1 VKLFTLAF
9 SIADGETI
17 EARLAANAAAI
28 AKKAG
33 AAKDDKAVKALAQ
46 ERKAL
51 ETFRARAVMPEE
63 APGLLAF
70 LGYVLNFTAVLGGPA
85 FDFREY
91 CDAQARSG
99 AQLRALPPRLLP
111 ALWKWLQG
119 VAYLACMAVL
129 LQTYHERGLYR
140 FAAWRG
146 DHLNPAGTFLN
157 LPATVSFADGEAAC
171 RAACVAGAAAS
182 PATCHADVSA
192 SFLGLIDIP
201 GSLRPAWE
209 YVPPSVKAVPFAR
222 PLGLC
227 GSLASA
233 VAHPGTYR
241 GFGEKADYLKSLGVK
256 AVELLPIHEK
266 PLDGTYWGYMSLNF
280 FAPELSYASRQRWNE
295 VTDEFKWMVEELHR
309 RDIEVIIDV
318 VYNHTGEG
326 GLWRSRI
333 EQSPTPDFDSQ
344 IVNLDEREV
353 TSIYSYRGL
362 DNHAYYAL
370 SADNQDYWN
379 NTGVGNMTRCNAQP
393 FRQLILDSLRYHVE
407 ELHVDGFRFDL
418 APILG
423 EADKDYN
430 RWAPETSV
438 LADIVDDPVLNAWNT
453 RVIAEPWDL
462 VGFRLGGFPASKG
475 IPGEGWGEW
484 NAHFRDTW
492 RQLLNERGWDWGQQK
507 NVEKPFNIGG
517 EYWNGSGWQKDQ
529 PGLGEAFTGSA
540 GVYAWNGRR
549 PVHSLNFLTVHDGFT
564 LYDLFSFDTKRNQC
578 SPLNQICCES
588 PYSPFCDPDS
598 GETNNHS
605 RNWGD
610 EGTKRQMV
618 RNAFAAMLLSQGTP
632 LILGG
637 DEWMRT
643 QLGNNN
649 AYTTTADNAWNWFD
663 WGAWEASD
671 ERHRMKDFVTQ
682 LTRFRREHAYAL
694 APEQYG
700 ASAPF
705 SWKSPANTDAVDWK
719 GKAVMVHF
727 HDRTRGPELAL
738 LFNLADNDVTFTL
751 PSGRTWARV
760 VDTQKYFDTDYLSTN
775 PGPPRRSYNV
785 ALDAPEPINGGTY
798 GVKGKSIV
806 VLEAK

>member
-1 VKLFTLAF
+1 MTRAGMLLCLL
-9 SIADGETI
+9 
-17 EARLAANAAAI
+17 LAACGPSSGVRMYATQPVAPSLRAEDVQGMKHMGPTLLEQGVNFAVYSERATRLELLLFEDPESSLPARRFPMERLGNVWSLYVEGVGPGQHFGYV
-28 AKKAG
+28 AWGPNWEYDPAWLPGSTVGFKADLDAG
-33 AAKDDKAVKALAQ
+33 GNRFNPNKLLQDPYCKAVHRDHDWARGSLASGPG
-46 ERKAL
+46 
-51 ETFRARAVMPEE
+51 RAESTWGAGTKCVVVRSEYAWGAEE
-63 APGLLAF
+63 ADYRERRKDPGSPGHRWSDLVVYEVHAK
-70 LGYVLNFTAVLGGPA
+70 GFTANA
-85 FDFREY
+85 
-91 CDAQARSG
+91 
-99 AQLRALPPRLLP
+99 
-111 ALWKWLQG
+111 
-119 VAYLACMAVL
+119 
-129 LQTYHERGLYR
+129 
-140 FAAWRG
+140 
-146 DHLNPAGTFLN
+146 
-157 LPATVSFADGEAAC
+157 
-171 RAACVAGAAAS
+171 
-182 PATCHADVSA
+182 
-192 SFLGLIDIP
+192 
-201 GSLRPAWE
+201 
-209 YVPPSVKAVPFAR
+209 
-222 PLGLC
+222 
-227 GSLASA
+227 ASA

-529 PGLGEAFTGSA
+529 PGLGEAFTGSV
-540 GVYAWNGRR
+540 GVFGWNKRR
-549 PVHSLNFLTVHDGFT
+549 PVHSMNFITVHDGFT
-564 LYDLFSFDTKRNQC
+564 LYDLFSYDRKRNQC

-610 EGTKRQMV
+610 EGSKRQMV

-632 LILGG
+632 LLLGG
-637 DEWMRT
+637 DEWLRT

-649 AYTTTADNAWNWFD
+649 AYTTSSDNAWNWFD

-671 ERHRMKDFVTQ
+671 ERHRMKDFVAQ
-682 LTRFRREHAYAL
+682 LIRFRSEHAYAL

-700 ASAPF
+700 AAAPF

-727 HDRTRGPELAL
+727 HDRSRGPELAL
-738 LFNLADNDVTFTL
+738 LFNLAENDVTFTL
-751 PSGRTWARV
+751 PSGRAWARV
-760 VDTQKYFDTDYLSTN
+760 IDTQRYFDTDYLSTN
-775 PGPPRRSYNV
+775 PGPPRRSYN
-785 ALDAPEPINGGTY
+785 ASLEAPEPVTGGSY